1 MKCPQCGASV
11 ETPPAGS
18 PARCRYCSAE
28 LPRPEASSED
38 PLGSFFV
45 DRDGN
50 GVPDVLDG
58 MLKHPGASFTHQS
71 TTHYVVNGVRYDR
84 MEDVPEEMKAL
95 LRRTQG
101 LLDEP
106 VGLAPA
112 PAPQLR
118 TSPSSH
124 LWVVLAVAAAFV
136 AGIALVLWLR

>member
-28 LPRPEASSED
+28 LPRAEASSED

-101 LLDEP
+101 LLDDP
-106 VGLAPA
+106 GGVVPSPA
-112 PAPQLR
+112 PRGGATAR
-118 TSPSSH
+118 
-124 LWVVLAVAAAFV
+124 LWVLLAVAAAFV